1 MKPHS
6 IGRVLGTGIRVAGR
20 IAGQRMADA
29 GHAVAQTTPDPR
41 FAEQARATGRATAQ
55 TTRGM
60 ARGLGGFLRPF
71 QRVGSKIWLEVI
83 GAFYLLFAL
92 AFTRFAVQHHP
103 AGIQG
108 PYDRNF
114 LLATGIVLVFVYL
127 GAGSFW
133 RASRK

>member
-1 MKPHS
+1 MKPES
-6 IGRVLGTGIRVAGR
+6 IGRVLGIGIRVAGR
-20 IAGQRMADA
+20 IAGQRAAAASQTTAQGEPNPVTGAQARDA
-29 GHAVAQTTPDPR
+29 GHS
-41 FAEQARATGRATAQ
+41 
-55 TTRGM
+55 TRGV

-71 QRVGSKIWLEVI
+71 QRVGSKIWLEAI

-114 LLATGIVLVFVYL
+114 LLAAGIVLVFVYL
-127 GAGSFW
+127 GATSFW

>member
-20 IAGQRMADA
+20 IAGQRVAAASQPSAQSHPNPIVAAQAREAGRGA
-29 GHAVAQTTPDPR
+29 GHS
-41 FAEQARATGRATAQ
+41 
-55 TTRGM
+55 TRGV
-60 ARGLGGFLRPF
+60 ARGVGGFLRPF
-71 QRVGSKIWLEVI
+71 QRVGSKIWLEVM

-127 GAGSFW
+127 GATSFW

>member
-6 IGRVLGTGIRVAGR
+6 IGRVLGTGMRVAGR
-20 IAGQRMADA
+20 IAGQRVAAASQASAQSVPSPMVAAQARDA
-29 GHAVAQTTPDPR
+29 G
-41 FAEQARATGRATAQ
+41 RAAGQ
-55 TTRGM
+55 TTRGVG
-60 ARGLGGFLRPF
+60 RGIGGFIRPF
-71 QRVGSKIWLEVI
+71 HRVGSKIWLEVI

-92 AFTRFAVQHHP
+92 AFTRFAMLHHP

-114 LLATGIVLVFVYL
+114 VIAVVILVIFLYL
-127 GAGSFW
+127 GVSSFW

>member
-6 IGRVLGTGIRVAGR
+6 IGRVLGTGFRVAGR
-20 IAGQRMADA
+20 IAGQRVAA
-29 GHAVAQTTPDPR
+29 ASQPSAQTAPDPR
-41 FAEQARATGRATAQ
+41 FAEQAHAAGRATGH
-55 TTRGM
+55 TTGGV
-60 ARGLGGFLRPF
+60 ARGLAGFLRPF
-71 QRVGSKIWLEVI
+71 QRVGSKIWLEVM

-114 LLATGIVLVFVYL
+114 LLATGIVLVFAYL
-127 GAGSFW
+127 GATSFW

>member
-20 IAGQRMADA
+20 IAGQHMAGA
-29 GHAVAQTTPDPR
+29 GQPSAQTTPSPMV
-41 FAEQARATGRATAQ
+41 AEQAHAAGRATGH
-55 TTRGM
+55 TTRGV

-71 QRVGSKIWLEVI
+71 QRVGSKIWLEVM

-114 LLATGIVLVFVYL
+114 LLAAGIVLVFVYL
-127 GAGSFW
+127 GATSFW